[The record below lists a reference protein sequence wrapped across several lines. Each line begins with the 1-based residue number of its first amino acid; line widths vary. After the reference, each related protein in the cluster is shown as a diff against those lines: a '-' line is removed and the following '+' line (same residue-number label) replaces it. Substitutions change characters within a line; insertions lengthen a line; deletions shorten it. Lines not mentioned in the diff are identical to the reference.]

1 MSMVFKKDE
10 IVILLGAGASVDA
23 GIPHTCG
30 MVNELE
36 RLLREDKDWQGFTNL
51 YNYVKSA
58 ILFSDGMKG
67 RSGGG
72 FNIERLV
79 VTLDDLQKGDEH
91 PLFPFIGSWAPKLP
105 EVAGSSLERLGD
117 FRRLIVQRLRD
128 EWVQLDYYEN
138 ASYYGKLCG
147 FQREYEHPLRIF
159 TLNYDLCVEKACT
172 EVAVERGFSEE
183 KTWDWRVF
191 DPSPDQTADI
201 YLYKMHGSID
211 WERDDSG
218 KVTFRDSVS
227 RINVDNLE
235 IIFGTTYKLQY
246 VDPFLFFAYEL
257 RRWTLST
264 ARLIIT
270 VGYGFADEH
279 VNGILG
285 QALKGDR
292 ERRLLAVIGPHA
304 KADEELEKIG
314 NLLSLSCKEQV
325 KCSCMSAK
333 EFFNSG
339 LSIGELA
346 NEFPN
351 TEPPFDEVSPTSEEE
366 KE

>member
-23 GIPHTCG
+23 GIPHSCG
-30 MVNELE
+30 MVNKLE
-36 RLLREDKDWQGFTNL
+36 QLLGEGKEWADFTNL

-58 ILFSDGMKG
+58 IIFADGIKG

-79 VTLDDLQKGDEH
+79 ATLDDLRKGDEH
-91 PLFPFIGSWAPKLP
+91 PLYPFIGSWAPKLP
-105 EVAGSSLERLGD
+105 EVAGNGLEKLGT
-117 FRRLIVQRLRD
+117 FRKLIVQRLRD
-128 EWVQLDYYEN
+128 EWVQLDYNEK
-138 ASYYGKLCG
+138 ASYYGKLCE

-159 TLNYDLCVEKACT
+159 TLNYDLCVENACT
-172 EVAVERGFSEE
+172 DVTVERGFSEE

-292 ERRLLAVIGPHA
+292 QRRLLAVIGHHA

-314 NLLSLSCKEQV
+314 NLLSLGCEEQV
-325 KCSCMSAK
+325 KCLCMSAK
-333 EFFNSG
+333 EFFNSR
-339 LSIGELA
+339 LSIGELMK
-346 NEFPN
+346 EFPN
-351 TEPPFDEVSPTSEEE
+351 AEPPFDEVSPTSEEE

>member
-1 MSMVFKKDE
+1 MNMVFKKDE

-23 GIPHTCG
+23 GIPHSCG
-30 MVNELE
+30 MVDELE
-36 RLLREDKDWQGFTNL
+36 RLLREDREWKEFTNL
-51 YNYVKSA
+51 YNYIRSA
-58 ILFSDGMKG
+58 IIYSDGIKG
-67 RSGGG
+67 RFAGG

-79 VTLDDLQKGDEH
+79 ATLDDLRKGDEH
-91 PLFPFIGSWAPKLP
+91 PLYPFIGSWSPKLP
-105 EVAGSSLERLGD
+105 EVAGNALEKLGM
-117 FRRLIVQRLRD
+117 FREAIVRRLRD
-128 EWVQLDYYEN
+128 EWVQLDYYEK
-138 ASYYGKLCG
+138 ASYFGKFCN

-172 EVAVERGFSEE
+172 DVSVERGFCEE

-211 WERDDSG
+211 WERDESG

-246 VDPFLFFAYEL
+246 VDPFLFFAYEF

-270 VGYGFADEH
+270 IGYGFSDEH

-285 QALKGDR
+285 QALKGNRD
-292 ERRLLAVIGPHA
+292 RRLLAVVGPQ
-304 KADEELEKIG
+304 ADNREELQKIRG
-314 NLLSLSCKEQV
+314 L
-325 KCSCMSAK
+325 
-333 EFFNSG
+333 
-339 LSIGELA
+339 LSIGCDEQVQCKCVSAHDYLASSLSLEELA
-346 NEFPN
+346 REFPN
-351 TEPPFDEVSPTSEEE
+351 EEPPFVEVSQTSDME